1 MTYTIHSLE
10 LALLMLVVSR
20 KHSLSCRVTL
30 NFMEREC
37 LSLTL
42 SKRFMYLQGIQDS
55 SRLLFSYKLFD

>member
-1 MTYTIHSLE
+1 MTYTTHSLE
-10 LALLMLVVSR
+10 LALLTLVVSR
-20 KHSLSCRVTL
+20 KHSLCRVTL

-42 SKRFMYLQGIQDS
+42 SKRFMCLQGIQDS